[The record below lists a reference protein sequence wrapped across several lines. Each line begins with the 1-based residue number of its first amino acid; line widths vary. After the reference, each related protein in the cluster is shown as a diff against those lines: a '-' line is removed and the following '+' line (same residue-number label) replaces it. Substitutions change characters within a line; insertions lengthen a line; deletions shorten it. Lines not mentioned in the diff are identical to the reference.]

1 MDDRPSFF
9 GDRNRETASC
19 RAILVSV
26 DNCENVDKMWVGVT
40 RESAGKALP
49 KAYNSSRGGWK
60 AGALFG
66 LLFWLFRESG
76 ALATFR
82 CEMGCA

>member
-49 KAYNSSRGGWK
+49 KAY
-60 AGALFG
+60 GALG
-66 LLFWLFRESG
+66 IELAREG
-76 ALATFR
+76 
-82 CEMGCA
+82 